1 MCEEELREIIEAKN
15 KPIRDVVELSKH
27 FRGRRNCIVFLTES
41 FRIDLDNRMSRLAML
56 EVENKKLR
64 EEIEN
69 IKKEVQEHIAFEN
82 RLKRD
87 GTEPD
92 LFNQGRFYVANNIKD
107 ILDGKEII

>member
-1 MCEEELREIIEAKN
+1 MTEEELKAIKHLKNYKYDNEVRQSIDIILNLIEKQQKEIK
-15 KPIRDVVELSKH
+15 
-27 FRGRRNCIVFLTES
+27 
-41 FRIDLDNRMSRLAML
+41 
-56 EVENKKLR
+56 
-64 EEIEN
+64 N

>member
-1 MCEEELREIIEAKN
+1 MIEEELKAVEELKEFISPDTEIKAISMENIKIIYNLIEKQQ
-15 KPIRDVVELSKH
+15 K
-27 FRGRRNCIVFLTES
+27 
-41 FRIDLDNRMSRLAML
+41 
-56 EVENKKLR
+56 
-64 EEIEN
+64 EIEN

-107 ILDGKEII
+107 ILDGKEKI

>member
-1 MCEEELREIIEAKN
+1 MNEEEKAIDYIGNTTYKFLEHPFCNINKVEMNLYDFKQIEILLNLIEKQ
-15 KPIRDVVELSKH
+15 
-27 FRGRRNCIVFLTES
+27 
-41 FRIDLDNRMSRLAML
+41 
-56 EVENKKLR
+56 KK
-64 EEIEN
+64 EIEN

-107 ILDGKEII
+107 ILDGREII